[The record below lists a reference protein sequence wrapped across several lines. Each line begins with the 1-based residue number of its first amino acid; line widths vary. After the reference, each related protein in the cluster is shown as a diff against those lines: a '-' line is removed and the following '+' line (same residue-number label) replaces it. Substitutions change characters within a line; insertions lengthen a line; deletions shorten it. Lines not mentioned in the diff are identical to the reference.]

1 MPNASHATRDK
12 LREEIERLAGLHDA
26 SIPQSFTQAMQSFLT
41 AMDYNDSTLMRSHL
55 NAALEAMQQVVFEAV
70 QKRLGLSRGARE
82 TCRKIR
88 DLMKGC
94 AYEDWDELGRSL
106 ESRFDETLKVLTD
119 LRDGPVKS
127 LRDHGY
133 EVGNAAQLD
142 RAVEELQELKSGM
155 LDDWPWSDRELPP
168 VDRQMV
174 AASRAAIKRGEGE
187 RIEDL
192 IRRLSGAP
200 GGN

>member
-1 MPNASHATRDK
+1 MPNTSHATRDK
-12 LREEIERLAGLHDA
+12 LREEIERLAGLYDA
-26 SIPQSFTQAMQSFLT
+26 GIPQAFAQAMQSFLT
-41 AMDYNDSTLMRSHL
+41 AMDYNDPTLMRSHL
-55 NAALEAMQQVVFEAV
+55 NAALEAMRQVVYEAV
-70 QKRLGLSRGARE
+70 QKRLGLPQRVKE

-94 AYEDWDELGRSL
+94 PCEDWDELGQAL

-119 LRDGPVKS
+119 LRDGSVKS
-127 LRDHGY
+127 LREHGY

-142 RAVEELQELKSGM
+142 RAAEELQQLKSGM
-155 LDDWPWSDRELPP
+155 LDDWPWSDRKLPP

-187 RIEDL
+187 QIEDL
-192 IRRLSGAP
+192 IRRLSDAAS
-200 GGN
+200 GN